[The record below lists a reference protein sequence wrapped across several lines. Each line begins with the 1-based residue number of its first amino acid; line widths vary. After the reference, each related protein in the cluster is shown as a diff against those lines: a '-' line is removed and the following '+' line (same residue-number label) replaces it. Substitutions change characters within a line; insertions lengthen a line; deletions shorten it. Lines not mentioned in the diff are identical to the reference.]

1 MHRAAPAL
9 VVGEVEN
16 YGSGMRIV
24 FENAQA
30 ESPSPSPSPSR
41 GGGAQSRLLAVGNSI
56 DCERHA
62 Q

>member
-30 ESPSPSPSPSR
+30 ESPTPSPSR

>member
-30 ESPSPSPSPSR
+30 ESPSPSPSR